1 MLIFKHSACHVVI
14 LPDVFSVCPGLP
26 LLMILKLDIAADPV
40 LFQIQQVLFA
50 AVAAVRSHC
59 LQAVSKRFSVLF
71 QNRDQRI
78 VICPVVTHISM
89 DNKIVLYRDLEV
101 IGRLKLPIKHR
112 NLLSCA

>member
-1 MLIFKHSACHVVI
+1 
-14 LPDVFSVCPGLP
+14 
-26 LLMILKLDIAADPV
+26 MILKLDITADPV

-59 LQAVSKRFSVLF
+59 LQAVSTRFSVLF

-78 VICPVVTHISM
+78 VICPVVAHISM